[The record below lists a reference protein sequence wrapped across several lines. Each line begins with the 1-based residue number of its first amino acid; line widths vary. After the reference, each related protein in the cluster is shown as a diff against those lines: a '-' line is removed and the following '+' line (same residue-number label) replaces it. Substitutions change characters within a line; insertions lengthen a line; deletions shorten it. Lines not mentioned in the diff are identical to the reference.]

1 MATNEQIIQEGL
13 LDITSQALP
22 EVEKGD
28 WQALQLTANAFLE
41 RVHQI
46 GELAR
51 MVKSQR
57 TISSELQA
65 IYYAMRTVDN
75 FSAQAVSLQHQF
87 EERVNS
93 FLGRTIYLT
102 YVMTDGNMSFLDE
115 AHIGQLYQTATKAYG
130 RGNISAGNVMETQDL
145 EQDLLQRVQNSIAQR
160 KDVYTTILGMVNNPD
175 NDRRF
180 YWHELNEN
188 HKRARQYTVRF
199 TNMGPIAEG
208 YVGAVINEDGAVTNA
223 GATSQAWYRS
233 LKALYWNHIE
243 FDSIPAVVK
252 GDIVW
257 QEDGNIQ
264 FAVKT
269 GSFSMARFGQYV
281 RLAINITKISAL
293 TTEQFRQALPKLV
306 QMSKIARQ
314 IAELSKEGATEEIDK
329 IAQEIAAKFKL
340 TIQVG

>member
-1 MATNEQIIQEGL
+1 MADNEQIIQEGL
-13 LDITSQALP
+13 LDITSQTLP

-28 WQALQLTANAFLE
+28 WQALQLVANTFLE

-57 TISSELQA
+57 TLASELSA
-65 IYYAMRTVDN
+65 IYYAMRNVDN
-75 FSAQAVSLQHQF
+75 FSAQAVLLQHQF
-87 EERVNS
+87 EERVNA

-102 YVMTDGNMSFLDE
+102 YVMKDGNMSFLDE

-130 RGNISAGNVMETQDL
+130 RGNISASNMIETQDL

-160 KDVYTTILGMVNNPD
+160 KDVYTTVLSMVNDPD

-223 GATSQAWYRS
+223 GATPQAWYRS

-257 QEDGNIQ
+257 QENGNIQ

-269 GSFSMARFGQYV
+269 GSFSTARFGQYV
-281 RLAINITKISAL
+281 RLAMNITRIQLL
-293 TTEQFRQALPKLV
+293 TPEQFRQALPKLV

-314 IAELSKEGATEEIDK
+314 IAEYSKENATEEIDK
-329 IAQEIAAKFKL
+329 IAKEVAAKYKL
-340 TIQVG
+340 NINVG